1 MVRTKKWV
9 FFFGPK
15 NSDFGPKIR
24 FSYGNLFFC
33 TESRI
38 AQVVTQ
44 ILRPTDLVYDFLFP
58 SYARFREG
66 TRPMPQK
73 VLPHPTVRAP
83 SASNSPSA
91 LSAPARQKRSA
102 TYRTEFAQHC
112 LLRLLSPEA
121 CWKKAKSRRKVNG
134 LENGYSYQK
143 EEILERQETICLCVL
158 SYNFQMVFVRKGK
171 AYNMQKHSRVINVLH
186 KFYYYICEIL
196 KLSVQDAHI
205 VRCT

>member
-1 MVRTKKWV
+1 MCTKNWFLAKKTAFLGPKRATLEKGTFSLHYFARWLLEHGFDQEV
-9 FFFGPK
+9 LVFFGPE
-15 NSDFGPKIR
+15 NLDFGARIR
-24 FSYGNLFFC
+24 F
-33 TESRI
+33 
-38 AQVVTQ
+38 
-44 ILRPTDLVYDFLFP
+44 
-58 SYARFREG
+58 
-66 TRPMPQK
+66 
-73 VLPHPTVRAP
+73 
-83 SASNSPSA
+83 
-91 LSAPARQKRSA
+91 
-102 TYRTEFAQHC
+102 FAIGLHC

>member
-1 MVRTKKWV
+1 MVTKKLEDVHKKLISGQKTAFLGAKRATLEKGYFFFALLCPLVARTW
-9 FFFGPK
+9 FRPISARFFGPE
-15 NSDFGPKIR
+15 NLDFGARIR
-24 FSYGNLFFC
+24 F
-33 TESRI
+33 
-38 AQVVTQ
+38 
-44 ILRPTDLVYDFLFP
+44 
-58 SYARFREG
+58 
-66 TRPMPQK
+66 
-73 VLPHPTVRAP
+73 
-83 SASNSPSA
+83 
-91 LSAPARQKRSA
+91 
-102 TYRTEFAQHC
+102 FAIGLHC